1 MKKKIRERMIAIS
14 YKEWI
19 NRRLTLIV
27 CVLVGLGL
35 IIMKIDTEHS
45 KIVAFIAWI
54 IGTPIIFLW
63 DAFDAIRKFSPKRLE
78 RHKLI
83 YIPFS
88 SKEWWFHILE
98 FGLLIPMIWLC
109 SEWNSLKISIAI
121 ILLTVSFLFVS
132 KKISNIFKK
141 RLVE

>member
-78 RHKLI
+78 RNKLI
-83 YIPFS
+83 YITFS